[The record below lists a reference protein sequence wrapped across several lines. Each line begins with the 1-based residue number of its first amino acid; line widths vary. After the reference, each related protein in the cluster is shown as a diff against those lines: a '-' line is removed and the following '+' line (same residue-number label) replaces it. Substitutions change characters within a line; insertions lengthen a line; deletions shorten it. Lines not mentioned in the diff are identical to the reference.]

1 MTWPGLQ
8 FCRGKIKIFIK
19 GATTLSN
26 LGSYTTPAGQRV
38 WLRFVTEDDITLLME
53 MFDRLSPETQRLR
66 SHLYASRLSTESLR
80 QEATELCRVHPRC
93 NVTIVATIIEADGK
107 EHAVGL
113 ARFVRASANDDE
125 AEIAVV
131 VRDDFQRRGLGKRLL
146 LALAEQARAVGLAYF
161 TAWVMLENM
170 RLMKLIKNME
180 LKNVQEETRHGQKK
194 IRVPL

>member
-1 MTWPGLQ
+1 MTRPGLQ
-8 FCRGKIKIFIK
+8 FCLGKTKMFVK
-19 GATTLSN
+19 GATTLSE
-26 LGSYTTPAGQRV
+26 LGCYTTPAGQHV
-38 WLRFVTEDDITLLME
+38 CLRFVTKDDIDLLLE

-66 SHLYASRLSTESLR
+66 YNLYTSRLPAEYLR
-80 QEATELCRVHPRC
+80 QEAVELCRVDPCC
-93 NVTIVATIIEADGK
+93 NVTIVATVIEADGK

-113 ARFVRASANDDE
+113 ARFVRASASDDE

-161 TAWVMLENM
+161 TAWVVVQNI